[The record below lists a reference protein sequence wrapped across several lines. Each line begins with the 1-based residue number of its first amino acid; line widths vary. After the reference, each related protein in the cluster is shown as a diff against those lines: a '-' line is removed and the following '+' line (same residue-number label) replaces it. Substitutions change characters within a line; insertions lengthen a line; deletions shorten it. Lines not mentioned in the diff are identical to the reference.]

1 MCLFRLSRRCL
12 EAFLHLVVRWS
23 PVLLEVEV
31 EECLLK
37 VLAPVVISDSSQ
49 EASISAVEVMPCVLV
64 VVLVA
69 EEGERVLSKQD
80 WDLGV
85 AIVLGN

>member
-1 MCLFRLSRRCL
+1 
-12 EAFLHLVVRWS
+12 
-23 PVLLEVEV
+23 
-31 EECLLK
+31 
-37 VLAPVVISDSSQ
+37 
-49 EASISAVEVMPCVLV
+49 MPCVLV